1 MGDQTFMNNALV
13 TATAMNLPVPSGQ
26 LDSYLR
32 EIYRIPVLT
41 AEREQELAVRL
52 RDTGD
57 LQAARELV
65 VSHLR
70 FVVKIARGYS
80 GYGLPLADLIQEG
93 GIGLMKA
100 VRRFNPDVGVRL
112 VSFAVHWV
120 KAEIHEFILRNWR
133 IVKVATTKSQRKL
146 FFNLRSSKKRLG
158 WFSRDE
164 VESVAEDLGVSP
176 ETVLEMESRLSG
188 QDVSF
193 DPPPA
198 AGDDDEVNQTPSS
211 YITAPGNTD
220 PALTLEQSDW
230 ERQNSGHLHH
240 ALAQLDERSRI
251 ILEQRWLTDQKATL
265 HQLADRFGVSAER
278 IRQLEKNALN
288 KLKTLMA

>member
-176 ETVLEMESRLSG
+176 ETVLEMEDRMFPLTPRLR
-188 QDVSF
+188 
-193 DPPPA
+193 
-198 AGDDDEVNQTPSS
+198 
-211 YITAPGNTD
+211 
-220 PALTLEQSDW
+220 LEMTT
-230 ERQNSGHLHH
+230 R
-240 ALAQLDERSRI
+240 
-251 ILEQRWLTDQKATL
+251 
-265 HQLADRFGVSAER
+265 
-278 IRQLEKNALN
+278 
-288 KLKTLMA
+288 

>member
-1 MGDQTFMNNALV
+1 MNNALV
-13 TATAMNLPVPSGQ
+13 TATAITLPVPSEQ

-32 EIYRIPVLT
+32 EVYRIPVLS
-41 AEREQELAVRL
+41 AEREQELAIRL
-52 RDTGD
+52 RDKDD

-80 GYGLPLADLIQEG
+80 GYGLPLSDLIQEG

-100 VRRFNPDVGVRL
+100 VRRFDPNVGVRL

-133 IVKVATTKSQRKL
+133 IVKVATTKAQRKL

-158 WFSRDE
+158 WFSREE

-188 QDVSF
+188 QDISF
-193 DPPPA
+193 DPA
-198 AGDDDEVNQTPSS
+198 VAGDDHEVNLTPSA

-220 PALTLEQSDW
+220 PALALEQSDW
-230 ERQNSGHLHH
+230 ERQNSGHLRHS
-240 ALAQLDERSRI
+240 LAQLDERSRI
-251 ILEQRWLTDQKATL
+251 ILEQRWLADQKATL
-265 HQLADRFGVSAER
+265 HELADRFGISAER

-288 KLKTLMA
+288 KLKKLMA